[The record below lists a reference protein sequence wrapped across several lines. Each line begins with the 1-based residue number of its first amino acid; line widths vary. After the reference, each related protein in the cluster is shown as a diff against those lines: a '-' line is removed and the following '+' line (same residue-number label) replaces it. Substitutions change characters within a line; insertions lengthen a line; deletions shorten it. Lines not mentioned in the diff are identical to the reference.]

1 MFLLT
6 LTVLSFALNNIAKY
20 SMKLPKVQ
28 GYYFKTK
35 LPYNAVIAQG
45 HLKDMVF
52 TVMISSIEQ
61 TLEWNGME

>member
-1 MFLLT
+1 VFLLA

-20 SMKLPKVQ
+20 SMKLPKVHR
-28 GYYFKTK
+28 YYLKTK

-52 TVMISSIEQ
+52 SVMNE
-61 TLEWNGME
+61 N